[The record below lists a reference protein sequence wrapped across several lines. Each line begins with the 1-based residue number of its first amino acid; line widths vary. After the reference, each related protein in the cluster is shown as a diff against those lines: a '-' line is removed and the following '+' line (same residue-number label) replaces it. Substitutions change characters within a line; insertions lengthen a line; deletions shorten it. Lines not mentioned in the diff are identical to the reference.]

1 MATNP
6 EDDFKKH
13 AKTTFRIFILIMFI
27 FVLIKCIID
36 YYYIQSYKSDFGIL
50 IVFSL
55 FLFFY
60 IFVNNLVL
68 TKNKIICG
76 SKNQNIAFFSTLFP
90 FVFIYVIGVV
100 MITILPGWVR
110 SFSNTFGLSVA
121 KLCGMTTLTDYLFS
135 NENKTSTINKKEGD
149 YEFRKMVEKVYED
162 PDTILNELS
171 LDDIRFDKDNPNE
184 IESWVTFDS
193 IIANYVPD
201 LKEEKTL
208 NDSQEG
214 NSGDSSQQG
223 NGGLVGQA
231 KREAQHNLELRTK
244 ARTNK
249 QKGSN
254 PIGGSDE
261 VEQDSLNN
269 IKINDIKK
277 GFVGLINIKNTVGK
291 YLWVFIFSSFTILVS
306 QNNLLSE
313 NCSKGAEE
321 DSEYKNYLA
330 DKLSSSD

>member
-231 KREAQHNLELRTK
+231 KREAQYNQELRTK
-244 ARTNK
+244 ERTTK
-249 QKGSN
+249 QTPSKRT
-254 PIGGSDE
+254 GGSDE

>member
-13 AKTTFRIFILIMFI
+13 AKTTFRIFILIMFV
-27 FVLIKCIID
+27 FVLIKCIMD

-55 FLFFY
+55 FLFFF

-68 TKNKIICG
+68 KKNKIICG

-90 FVFIYVIGVV
+90 FVFIYVIGVII
-100 MITILPGWVR
+100 ITILPGWVR

-135 NENKTSTINKKEGD
+135 NKNKMFTINQKEGD

-162 PDTILNELS
+162 PDTLLNELS
-171 LDDIRFDKDNPNE
+171 LDDITFDIDNPNE
-184 IESWVTFDS
+184 IKSWNTFDS
-193 IIANYVPD
+193 IIANYVPH
-201 LKEEKTL
+201 LKEGQIL
-208 NDSQEG
+208 NGPQEG
-214 NSGDSSQQG
+214 NSGESLQQG
-223 NGGLVGQA
+223 NGGVLDKVKSDKQNEQQ
-231 KREAQHNLELRTK
+231 KRANTRVASVLKHE
-244 ARTNK
+244 
-249 QKGSN
+249 
-254 PIGGSDE
+254 GGGDE
-261 VEQDSLNN
+261 DEPESINN
-269 IKINDIKK
+269 ISLNDIKK

-330 DKLSSSD
+330 DKLSSSS

>member
-1 MATNP
+1 
-6 EDDFKKH
+6 
-13 AKTTFRIFILIMFI
+13 
-27 FVLIKCIID
+27 
-36 YYYIQSYKSDFGIL
+36 
-50 IVFSL
+50 
-55 FLFFY
+55 
-60 IFVNNLVL
+60 
-68 TKNKIICG
+68 
-76 SKNQNIAFFSTLFP
+76 
-90 FVFIYVIGVV
+90 

-184 IESWVTFDS
+184 IKSWVTFDS

-208 NDSQEG
+208 NDPQEG

-223 NGGLVGQA
+223 NGGVVDEAKKQA
-231 KREAQHNLELRTK
+231 QEEVKQRAEK
-244 ARTNK
+244 AAA
-249 QKGSN
+249 SVLN
-254 PIGGSDE
+254 PKGGSGTDE
-261 VEQDSLNN
+261 PPSPND
-269 IKINDIKK
+269 IKKPSPNDIKK

-330 DKLSSSD
+330 DKLSSSS

>member
-6 EDDFKKH
+6 EDEFKKH

-135 NENKTSTINKKEGD
+135 NQNKMSTINQKEGD

-162 PDTILNELS
+162 PDTLLNELS
-171 LDDIRFDKDNPNE
+171 LDDIAF
-184 IESWVTFDS
+184 
-193 IIANYVPD
+193 
-201 LKEEKTL
+201 
-208 NDSQEG
+208 
-214 NSGDSSQQG
+214 
-223 NGGLVGQA
+223 
-231 KREAQHNLELRTK
+231 
-244 ARTNK
+244 
-249 QKGSN
+249 
-254 PIGGSDE
+254 
-261 VEQDSLNN
+261 
-269 IKINDIKK
+269 
-277 GFVGLINIKNTVGK
+277 
-291 YLWVFIFSSFTILVS
+291 
-306 QNNLLSE
+306 
-313 NCSKGAEE
+313 
-321 DSEYKNYLA
+321 
-330 DKLSSSD
+330 

>member
-13 AKTTFRIFILIMFI
+13 AKTTFRIFILIMFV
-27 FVLIKCIID
+27 FVLIKCIMD

-55 FLFFY
+55 FLFFF

-90 FVFIYVIGVV
+90 FVFIYVIGVII
-100 MITILPGWVR
+100 ITILPGWVR

-135 NENKTSTINKKEGD
+135 NKNKMFTINQKEGD

-162 PDTILNELS
+162 PDTLLNELS
-171 LDDIRFDKDNPNE
+171 LDDITFDIDNPNE
-184 IESWVTFDS
+184 IKSWNTFDS
-193 IIANYVPD
+193 IIANYVPH
-201 LKEEKTL
+201 LKEGQIL
-208 NDSQEG
+208 NGPQEG
-214 NSGDSSQQG
+214 NSGESLQQG
-223 NGGLVGQA
+223 NGGVLDKVKSDKQNEQQ
-231 KREAQHNLELRTK
+231 KRANTRVASVLKHE
-244 ARTNK
+244 
-249 QKGSN
+249 
-254 PIGGSDE
+254 GGGDE
-261 VEQDSLNN
+261 DEPESINN
-269 IKINDIKK
+269 ISLNDIKK

-330 DKLSSSD
+330 DKLSSSS

>member
-1 MATNP
+1 MIIEFSNFIAGGYIDKDVCKNLIQYFENCKYKTDGKVGRADEHKVKSNI
-6 EDDFKKH
+6 KKS
-13 AKTTFRIFILIMFI
+13 TDLNISLINQD
-27 FVLIKCIID
+27 KCIID

-149 YEFRKMVEKVYED
+149 YEFRKMVENQSD
-162 PDTILNELS
+162 N
-171 LDDIRFDKDNPNE
+171 LDN
-184 IESWVTFDS
+184 
-193 IIANYVPD
+193 
-201 LKEEKTL
+201 KE
-208 NDSQEG
+208 ND
-214 NSGDSSQQG
+214 
-223 NGGLVGQA
+223 V
-231 KREAQHNLELRTK
+231 
-244 ARTNK
+244 
-249 QKGSN
+249 
-254 PIGGSDE
+254 
-261 VEQDSLNN
+261 
-269 IKINDIKK
+269 
-277 GFVGLINIKNTVGK
+277 
-291 YLWVFIFSSFTILVS
+291 
-306 QNNLLSE
+306 
-313 NCSKGAEE
+313 
-321 DSEYKNYLA
+321 
-330 DKLSSSD
+330 

>member
-13 AKTTFRIFILIMFI
+13 AKTTFRIFILIMFV
-27 FVLIKCIID
+27 FVLIKCIMD

-55 FLFFY
+55 FLFFF

-90 FVFIYVIGVV
+90 FVFIYVIGVII
-100 MITILPGWVR
+100 ITILPGWVR

-135 NENKTSTINKKEGD
+135 NQNKMTTINQKEGD

-162 PDTILNELS
+162 PDTLLNELS
-171 LDDIRFDKDNPNE
+171 LDDIIFDADNPNE
-184 IESWVTFDS
+184 IKSWNTFDS
-193 IIANYVPD
+193 IIANYVPH
-201 LKEEKTL
+201 LKEEQIFKDPGQA
-208 NDSQEG
+208 NI
-214 NSGDSSQQG
+214 GDSSNQG
-223 NGGLVGQA
+223 NRGVVGEAKLEKRMEQEQRVRNRIGTTGGG
-231 KREAQHNLELRTK
+231 
-244 ARTNK
+244 
-249 QKGSN
+249 
-254 PIGGSDE
+254 DE
-261 VEQDSLNN
+261 DESESINEISL
-269 IKINDIKK
+269 NDIKK

-330 DKLSSSD
+330 DKLSSSS

>member
-6 EDDFKKH
+6 EDEFKKH

-135 NENKTSTINKKEGD
+135 NQNKMSTINQKEGD

-201 LKEEKTL
+201 LKEKQILKGPEQEKID
-208 NDSQEG
+208 DSL
-214 NSGDSSQQG
+214 QQG

-231 KREAQHNLELRTK
+231 KREAQKEVKQRAEK
-244 ARTNK
+244 AAA
-249 QKGSN
+249 SVLN
-254 PIGGSDE
+254 PNHKGGSDE

-330 DKLSSSD
+330 DKLSSSS